1 MTTRELLYIKTIA
14 DEGSMTLAAQRL
26 YVTQPSLSHCVKSI
40 ENQLR
45 AQLFRRTSGG
55 LILTDVGER
64 YYRMACEVLHIYEA
78 FEEEISEQSELV
90 HGRVVMGITNYLAL
104 DELPRMLPAFC
115 KDYPG
120 IDVCISEET
129 TEKMLQNL
137 TSGRLDFAIMHAGEG
152 ISDDPSLSCEVLGC
166 DPFLIAAPP
175 DNPYEPYAVQGE
187 DGPELDPALLKDE
200 PFLMVA
206 PGQRIRQVT
215 DRVLDMAGVKPK
227 VAFVSKNYELLRRLC
242 AQGMGFTLVP
252 KQYAGIFG
260 EQKEKPRYYRIPQK
274 YGAYWEL
281 SIVMLRDA
289 YVSRAAQTFLEAFRK
304 HFQQSLSCFPK

>member
-14 DEGSMTLAAQRL
+14 DEGSMTRAAQRL
-26 YVTQPSLSHCVKSI
+26 YVTQPSLSHCVTSI
-40 ENQLR
+40 ENQLGTR
-45 AQLFRRTSGG
+45 LFRRTSGG
-55 LILTDVGER
+55 LLLTDAGEQ
-64 YYRMACEVLHIYEA
+64 YYRMACEVLRIYDA
-78 FEEEISEQSELV
+78 FEEEIREQSELV
-90 HGRVVMGITNYLAL
+90 HGRVVMGITNYLAM
-104 DELPRMLPAFC
+104 DELPRMLPAFH
-115 KDYPG
+115 KAYPG

-137 TSGRLDFAIMHAGEG
+137 MNGRLDFAIMHAGAG
-152 ISDDPSLSCEVLGC
+152 ISDDPALSCEVLGR

-175 DNPYEPYAVQGE
+175 DNPYGPYAVQGE

-215 DRVLDMAGVKPK
+215 DRVLDLAGVKPK

-252 KQYAGIFG
+252 QQYAGIFG
-260 EQKEKPRYYRIPQK
+260 GEKEKPCYYRIPQK

-289 YVSRAAQTFLEAFRK
+289 YLSRAAQAFLEAFRK
-304 HFQQSLSCFPK
+304 NFEKQ